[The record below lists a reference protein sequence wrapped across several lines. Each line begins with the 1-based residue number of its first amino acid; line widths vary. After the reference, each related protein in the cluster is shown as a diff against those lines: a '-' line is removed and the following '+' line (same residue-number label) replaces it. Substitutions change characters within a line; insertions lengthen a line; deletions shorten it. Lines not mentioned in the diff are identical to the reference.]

1 MGRKRKEE
9 HFVEHEL
16 LDDKCRK
23 YIEDAIN
30 SYHQIGSE
38 FLLHSDFLQFWYNH
52 IWEKPT
58 PQNALLGAIRFF
70 DEKKSLSK
78 ISKKYFEKIR
88 KHYNCVCDITK
99 PSNISKEEW
108 ENSDKIKRF
117 NEGKETLQ
125 WIKKLLSQNPPEE
138 VRTNVEWLPNLV
150 NDSWTDCEKVIA
162 SEISFGWKMARLW
175 QLLKSRTKEY
185 YIKSFLGMDVKESES
200 NSEILPGSIV
210 VPVELTE
217 SLKNIDAEKIDFFEK
232 YLHFFSP
239 TYLSSRELCNFWK
252 KACISSIEGRS
263 VKSAYRQPIDKIWL
277 LARFFNVHFYSLDFV
292 QSSRGLPSRLV
303 KQIESLKNPSVLQNI
318 MKEKI
323 EHLLKSDQVPRWGG
337 KGLPVEEIF
346 ATLASD
352 NDFKDLQKKAN
363 EIYPEFQENPAKE
376 VYEKAVPLKTSG
388 WLLNKI
394 SFLSKRTDSDQV
406 KEAKAKILEF
416 FKAKQSNYRCFFLLL
431 SCIDYISMQFDN
443 VNESKNDVDVL
454 DDFDEDEDCIE
465 NGKESQR
472 KTNNSGQIGFGFMWV
487 SCILSWS
494 VKHEKNFVLMSSED
508 IDEET
513 WKMIMLILTFVT
525 LFFAIKALQESSFIS
540 VSNSGNAQTL

>member
-1 MGRKRKEE
+1 M
-9 HFVEHEL
+9 
-16 LDDKCRK
+16 
-23 YIEDAIN
+23 
-30 SYHQIGSE
+30 
-38 FLLHSDFLQFWYNH
+38 
-52 IWEKPT
+52 
-58 PQNALLGAIRFF
+58 
-70 DEKKSLSK
+70 
-78 ISKKYFEKIR
+78 
-88 KHYNCVCDITK
+88 
-99 PSNISKEEW
+99 
-108 ENSDKIKRF
+108 
-117 NEGKETLQ
+117 
-125 WIKKLLSQNPPEE
+125 LSQNPPEE
-138 VRTNVEWLPNLV
+138 VRTNVELLPNLV
-150 NDSWTDCEKVIA
+150 DDSWTDCEKVVA
-162 SEISFGWKMARLW
+162 SEISFGWKIARLW
-175 QLLKSRTKEY
+175 QLLKSRNKEY

-239 TYLSSRELCNFWK
+239 TYLSSRELCNFWE

-277 LARFFNVHFYSLDFV
+277 LARFFNVHFYGLDFV

-388 WLLNKI
+388 CLLNKI

-406 KEAKAKILEF
+406 KEAKSKFGEDITGALSIIGKARGTTSDNYKDAMKLVNARISNLESNLHIEIDMERIEDRSKALSYIGIEVADALKAIPAPVEEVAQEPVQEAAVEQITEQQYVAETFEAKPSLWQRI
-416 FKAKQSNYRCFFLLL
+416 KQSKVVR
-431 SCIDYISMQFDN
+431 
-443 VNESKNDVDVL
+443 
-454 DDFDEDEDCIE
+454 
-465 NGKESQR
+465 
-472 KTNNSGQIGFGFMWV
+472 
-487 SCILSWS
+487 
-494 VKHEKNFVLMSSED
+494 
-508 IDEET
+508 
-513 WKMIMLILTFVT
+513 
-525 LFFAIKALQESSFIS
+525 ALQFITKIRI
-540 VSNSGNAQTL
+540 VVDNSNALPEGRGENQI